1 MTALVPLRPLAWA
14 GPVRRGGAPS
24 GLVRPWVVS
33 SLQRLE
39 SYMRVATDQREMADD
54 RQPAPQPP
62 PRLGGTDLFRGAM
75 VILAA
80 VIIGGLVLSRG
91 IDGDDTAPGADT
103 DTEQA
108 DVDPASGAVTDTDT
122 DPAGG
127 DAMADPAAD
136 ADAGTDPAT
145 GAESDPGTDP
155 GATPTVPADDSA
167 TTGEDTGATTETTT
181 SPLDTVRAPAEVRT
195 LVLNAGGPQGI
206 AGRATELLQAAS
218 YLTSAAKNADVNGP
232 SAIYYAEGFQAE
244 ALAVASVF
252 GPDLETL
259 VQPLDT
265 ANPPSADL
273 QQATVILVVGAD
285 DLIAVP

>member
-1 MTALVPLRPLAWA
+1 
-14 GPVRRGGAPS
+14 
-24 GLVRPWVVS
+24 
-33 SLQRLE
+33 
-39 SYMRVATDQREMADD
+39 MRVATDQREMAED

-91 IDGDDTAPGADT
+91 IDGDDTAPGADL

-108 DVDPASGAVTDTDT
+108 DVDPASGGTDVETDLTGADASADGATDPGT
-122 DPAGG
+122 DPATSG
-127 DAMADPAAD
+127 
-136 ADAGTDPAT
+136 AGTDPAT
-145 GAESDPGTDP
+145 DPGT
-155 GATPTVPADDSA
+155 TPTVPDDSA
-167 TTGEDTGATTETTT
+167 TGDTTATGEDTGATTETTT
-181 SPLDTVRAPAEVRT
+181 SPLDTVRPPAEVRT

-218 YLTSAAKNADVNGP
+218 YLTSAAKNADVNGS

-252 GPDLETL
+252 GPGVEAV
-259 VQPLDT
+259 VQPLDP
-265 ANPPSADL
+265 AAPPSTDL
-273 QQATVILVVGAD
+273 QQATVIVVIGPD
-285 DLIAVP
+285 DVIAVP

>member
-1 MTALVPLRPLAWA
+1 
-14 GPVRRGGAPS
+14 
-24 GLVRPWVVS
+24 
-33 SLQRLE
+33 
-39 SYMRVATDQREMADD
+39 MRVATDQRETADH
-54 RQPAPQPP
+54 RQSAPEPP

-91 IDGDDTAPGADT
+91 IDGDDTAPG
-103 DTEQA
+103 DTEQG
-108 DVDPASGAVTDTDT
+108 DVEPASGDVTDTTIADGNA
-122 DPAGG
+122 AG
-127 DAMADPAAD
+127 

-145 GAESDPGTDP
+145 GAAPDDGTDP
-155 GATPTVPADDSA
+155 ATDGTSTPTTPTDDSMA
-167 TTGEDTGATTETTT
+167 AGEDTGSTTETTT

-232 SAIYYAEGFQAE
+232 SVIYYAEGYQAE

-252 GPDLETL
+252 GPGLESL

-265 ANPPSADL
+265 ANPPSVDL
-273 QQATVILVVGAD
+273 QQATVVVVVGND
-285 DLIAVP
+285 DVIAVP

>member
-1 MTALVPLRPLAWA
+1 
-14 GPVRRGGAPS
+14 
-24 GLVRPWVVS
+24 
-33 SLQRLE
+33 
-39 SYMRVATDQREMADD
+39 
-54 RQPAPQPP
+54 
-62 PRLGGTDLFRGAM
+62 M

-91 IDGDDTAPGADT
+91 IDGDDTAPGADV

-108 DVDPASGAVTDTDT
+108 DVDPASGAADAETDLTGADATADGAADTDAAT
-122 DPAGG
+122 G
-127 DAMADPAAD
+127 DAGIDQ
-136 ADAGTDPAT
+136 AT
-145 GAESDPGTDP
+145 DPGT
-155 GATPTVPADDSA
+155 TPTVPGDAPATDDAAA
-167 TTGEDTGATTETTT
+167 TGDDAGVTTETTT

-252 GPDLETL
+252 GPGLDTL
-259 VQPLDT
+259 VTPLDT
-265 ANPPSADL
+265 ASPPSADL
-273 QQATVILVVGAD
+273 QQATVIVVVGD
-285 DLIAVP
+285 DDIIAVP

>member
-1 MTALVPLRPLAWA
+1 
-14 GPVRRGGAPS
+14 
-24 GLVRPWVVS
+24 
-33 SLQRLE
+33 
-39 SYMRVATDQREMADD
+39 MRVATDQREMADD

-91 IDGDDTAPGADT
+91 IDGDDTAPGTDA

-108 DVDPASGAVTDTDT
+108 DVDPASGAVTETD
-122 DPAGG
+122 DPGG
-127 DAMADPAAD
+127 DASADPTAE
-136 ADAGTDPAT
+136 AGTGNDPAT
-145 GAESDPGTDP
+145 GATPGTETDPATDPGT
-155 GATPTVPADDSA
+155 TPTAPADDTPA
-167 TTGEDTGATTETTT
+167 AGDDTGATTETTT
-181 SPLDTVRAPAEVRT
+181 SPLDTVRPPAEVRT

-252 GPDLETL
+252 GPGLEAL

-273 QQATVILVVGAD
+273 QQATVILVVGND
-285 DLIAVP
+285 DIIAVP